1 MVSKVLT
8 GPADVPEEHPVA
20 GHAGAHLVVSGVVI
34 KLAGYHSNILK
45 C

>member
-20 GHAGAHLVVSGVVI
+20 GHAGARLVVSVVVVL
-34 KLAGYHSNILK
+34 LAGYH
-45 C
+45 CGF